1 MPTINKRFLLKLLL
15 GVAAFA
21 GVLVGVHAVQA
32 DRIPEALMRQA
43 ERAVEAEKLD
53 QAIHYY
59 RQYLEFKPDDV
70 KAQVKLVELM
80 RKRNPSTRGQAEV
93 IFLYERILRAD
104 PDRHAIRR
112 DALAACLKFGR
123 YSDAMTHAEALLK
136 AFPTEAS
143 LWQQLGA
150 TGWLEPPARSQGL
163 L

>member
-70 KAQVKLVELM
+70 EAQVKLVELM
-80 RKRNPSTRGQAEV
+80 RKRNPSS
-93 IFLYERILRAD
+93 
-104 PDRHAIRR
+104 
-112 DALAACLKFGR
+112 AAR
-123 YSDAMTHAEALLK
+123 
-136 AFPTEAS
+136 P
-143 LWQQLGA
+143 
-150 TGWLEPPARSQGL
+150 R
-163 L
+163 